1 MINSIPP
8 GLVMFLGAF
17 LVPLFPHIYRQFY
30 MIFLVLLSAISLFS
44 AAGSHLIIQV
54 QDIQFLLHHSD
65 NLSFPFAIVFHIA
78 AFLVIIYGGH
88 IKKIAKKT
96 RNEQQKS
103 IPILIPIPPTPN
115 TRRMW

>member
-44 AAGSHLIIQV
+44 ADGSHLIIQV

-65 NLSFPFAIVFHIA
+65 NLSFPFAIVFHHILI
-78 AFLVIIYGGH
+78 FLVL
-88 IKKIAKKT
+88 
-96 RNEQQKS
+96 
-103 IPILIPIPPTPN
+103 ILSL
-115 TRRMW
+115 WL